1 MSGPD
6 LKGTTPGL
14 IPMGPRRPAMVDTRE
29 RPLGHYL
36 LLLTPF
42 AFLEDILTPME
53 RTLVEAGEV
62 EPVRQARLAFQRALR
77 SRFIETVENATGRKV
92 RAFLSQVHFDPDI
105 AAEVFVLEPDGGAP
119 EAVNGVEG

>member
-1 MSGPD
+1 
-6 LKGTTPGL
+6 
-14 IPMGPRRPAMVDTRE
+14 MVDTRE

-36 LLLTPF
+36 LLLTPL
-42 AFLEDILTPME
+42 AFLEHILTPME

-105 AAEVFVLEPDGGAP
+105 AAEVFVLEPDGGPP
-119 EAVNGVEG
+119 EAANGVEG